1 MAYSLLDEQWGL
13 IRAML
18 PENLDELARAHG
30 AMRRRRGEVK
40 DAETLLRLILLHVGG
55 GLSLEQ
61 TVLRAR
67 EHGLAQL
74 SAVALFKRLR
84 VCEHWLGALTA
95 GLLRQMPGPKLA
107 SLGGRYQVR
116 ALDATFIQEPGSTG
130 TDWRLHY
137 SLKLPELVCDFF
149 EITDAHGAESLRR
162 LPVRKGDVVLAD
174 RGYSKR
180 SGAAALLKTGA
191 EVVLRLL
198 PSGFPLL
205 KPGGQRLDLAQL
217 LPSALAR
224 EGEVLEKKV
233 CFEYE
238 GERFKLRLCAVRKSQ
253 AACAAARRRA
263 RYERARKGGNVR
275 EETPELAAFVCVLT
289 SLPADIVSAREV
301 LDLYRCRWQ
310 IELAFKRLKSLLDAG
325 HLPKKDPP
333 GCRAWMQAKVLIA
346 LLTER
351 LILESELFSPWGY
364 HLRGRKPVELLSRS
378 A

>member
-1 MAYSLLDEQWGL
+1 MAYTMLEEPWRFV
-13 IRAML
+13 RAML
-18 PENLDELARAHG
+18 PENLESLAHEHG

-67 EHGLAQL
+67 EQGLAEL

-84 VCEHWLGALTA
+84 RSESWLRALTA
-95 GLLRQMPGPKLA
+95 EMLRQMPGPKLA
-107 SLGGRYQVR
+107 SLDGHYQVR

-149 EITDAHGAESLRR
+149 EITDAHGAEGLQR
-162 LPVRKGDVVLAD
+162 LPTQSGDVVLVD
-174 RGYSKR
+174 RGYSKH

-191 EVVLRLL
+191 DVVLRLL
-198 PSGFPLL
+198 PSNFPLFH
-205 KPGGQRLDLAQL
+205 GANQRLDLRRTLRA
-217 LPSALAR
+217 ALVR
-224 EGEVLEKKV
+224 EGDVLEKKV
-233 CFEYE
+233 WFERD
-238 GERFKLRLCAVRKSQ
+238 GRRFKLRLCAVRKSQ
-253 AACAAARRRA
+253 AACAAAQRRA
-263 RYERARKGGNVR
+263 RYERERKGGSVR
-275 EETPELAAFVCVLT
+275 EETLELAAYVCVLT
-289 SLPADIVSAREV
+289 SLPVEVVSTREV

-351 LILESELFSPWGY
+351 LLLESELFSPWGY
-364 HLRGRKPVELLSRS
+364 PLR
-378 A
+378 